1 MSDNDKDKGKE
12 PEAKKSGGGAA
23 ALIAGVILPALF
35 AGGAAFGGAKI
46 AVARMAHAAGHEHA
60 EPAHVEPPGPTL
72 TLEPFILVKTD
83 GQQHNHPMRVAIAVE
98 FNAATPQE
106 SLASFVPRIRDAA
119 LGYLREMTLEDATN
133 GDHVEQLRTEL
144 LAKFREAGAG
154 TAQRVLVTDMV
165 VQ

>member
-12 PEAKKSGGGAA
+12 PEGKKGGGGAA
-23 ALIAGVILPALF
+23 ALVAGVILPALF

-46 AVARMAHAAGHEHA
+46 AVARMAHASATEHA
-60 EPAHVEPPGPTL
+60 EPAHVDPPGPTL
-72 TLEPFILVKTD
+72 TLEPFVLVKSD
-83 GQQHNHPMRVAIAVE
+83 GQHNHPMRVAIAVE

-106 SLASFVPRIRDAA
+106 SLATFVPRIRDAA
-119 LGYLREMTLEDATN
+119 LAYLREMTLEDATN
-133 GDHVEQLRTEL
+133 GERVEHMRTEM